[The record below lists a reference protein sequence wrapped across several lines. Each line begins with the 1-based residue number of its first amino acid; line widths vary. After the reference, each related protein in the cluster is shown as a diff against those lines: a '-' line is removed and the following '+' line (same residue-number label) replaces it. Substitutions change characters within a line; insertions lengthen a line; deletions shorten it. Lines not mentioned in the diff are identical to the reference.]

1 MGGISTL
8 IQDLFFT
15 SRNKKDAQFTV
26 LCIWLLNCFTKNVPN
41 KYENHAL
48 MLKSLLSRSNVPGTS
63 QSADNMITLSLDR
76 LEETNWTV
84 GELKQKD
91 YLEFLT
97 VV

>member
-1 MGGISTL
+1 
-8 IQDLFFT
+8 
-15 SRNKKDAQFTV
+15 
-26 LCIWLLNCFTKNVPN
+26 
-41 KYENHAL
+41 